1 MPLYEYESDR
11 TLERSQSDV
20 ERANP
25 SLVCPITSEL
35 FRDPVLC
42 IGDGFTYERVAAEK
56 WFADGKTTSPM
67 TGAELPE
74 SQRRLVPNFNART
87 RADQARGGAPND
99 GVRVNDFSIHVED
112 QSANDS
118 GFGMPRSGSFSA
130 LDPPSPAEP
139 AEPSAPEEAAE
150 SDAETLRPRE
160 NQNHR
165 DAPRAVPYDGSRVYV
180 ISSDGKYL
188 TDPGA
193 RFVSLLATERPFT
206 GSEWIFKKSG
216 KSAVAFK
223 SAAALTGEYDHA
235 HFNNHGHGRVEMWTK
250 GGDAGHFTL
259 HVASGGGSLVKI
271 ETLGGKYLTHEEGN
285 VFGRDGG
292 LKWRIVPTSEHN
304 VGTHGASSSSSGAGS
319 SGIGSSAKTRPAKTR
334 PAKTRPSKT
343 GPSKEKS
350 LMDWV
355 RGYRGANGGPRRN
368 QLGAFSWFDGVSKS
382 RPLHRAAMRG
392 EVETIRSL
400 CRAGRDP
407 NEKMVEWFDSEPLG
421 WAASFGQLDSV
432 RALIE
437 FGADPLRPPNKAGNT
452 PMSDAR
458 RERHQHVIRFL
469 EEYQQRAEGLSTP
482 SPGKSLMDWVRGY
495 RGANGGP
502 RRNQLG
508 AFSWFDGVSKSR
520 PLHRAAMRG
529 EVETI
534 RSLCRAGRDPNE
546 KMVEWFDSEPLGW
559 AASFGQLDSVR
570 ALIEFGAD
578 PLRPPNKAGNTPM
591 SDARRER
598 HQHVIRF
605 LEEYQQ
611 RAEGLSTPSP
621 GEVRRCPPLN
631 PSLNGELNDCARN
644 TNDTGRLRDLVARGA
659 DLTSTN
665 GAPWHHTPMHQSAY
679 HNRPDMVE
687 TLVELCAERGVLERV
702 LAMGSNPCGCGGSGT
717 PADLARGGGHRRCVE
732 ILVGAHSGRITQ
744 TMSRDTPP
752 VIHPAYDLQGCWGC
766 CSWPGC
772 CACETKVAEGPD
784 ALRHTGVCLPFPVPY
799 SEVWD
804 REGRSNTFLRR
815 GEDDRI
821 TYPEDNPDCIW
832 FGSGNPDC
840 IWFGSGVAW
849 RWCK

>member
-1 MPLYEYESDR
+1 M
-11 TLERSQSDV
+11 
-20 ERANP
+20 
-25 SLVCPITSEL
+25 
-35 FRDPVLC
+35 
-42 IGDGFTYERVAAEK
+42 
-56 WFADGKTTSPM
+56 
-67 TGAELPE
+67 
-74 SQRRLVPNFNART
+74 
-87 RADQARGGAPND
+87 
-99 GVRVNDFSIHVED
+99 
-112 QSANDS
+112 
-118 GFGMPRSGSFSA
+118 
-130 LDPPSPAEP
+130 
-139 AEPSAPEEAAE
+139 
-150 SDAETLRPRE
+150 
-160 NQNHR
+160 
-165 DAPRAVPYDGSRVYV
+165 YV

-259 HVASGGGSLVKI
+259 HVDSGGGSLVKI

-304 VGTHGASSSSSGAGS
+304 IGTHGASSSSSGAGS

-432 RALIE
+432 RVLIE
-437 FGADPLRPPNKAGNT
+437 FGADPLRPPNKAG
-452 PMSDAR
+452 
-458 RERHQHVIRFL
+458 V
-469 EEYQQRAEGLSTP
+469 
-482 SPGKSLMDWVRGY
+482 
-495 RGANGGP
+495 
-502 RRNQLG
+502 
-508 AFSWFDGVSKSR
+508 
-520 PLHRAAMRG
+520 
-529 EVETI
+529 
-534 RSLCRAGRDPNE
+534 
-546 KMVEWFDSEPLGW
+546 
-559 AASFGQLDSVR
+559 
-570 ALIEFGAD
+570 
-578 PLRPPNKAGNTPM
+578 TPM

-702 LAMGSNPCGCGGSGT
+702 LAMGSNPCGSGGSGT

-752 VIHPAYDLQGCWGC
+752 VIHSAYDLQGCWGC

-804 REGRSNTFLRR
+804 REGRSNTFVRR
-815 GEDDRI
+815 GEDDCI
-821 TYPEDNPDCIW
+821 TYPED
-832 FGSGNPDC
+832 NPDC

>member
-42 IGDGFTYERVAAEK
+42 IGDGYTYERVAAEK

-259 HVASGGGSLVKI
+259 HVDSGGGSLVKI

-304 VGTHGASSSSSGAGS
+304 IGTHGASSSSSGAGS

-432 RALIE
+432 R
-437 FGADPLRPPNKAGNT
+437 
-452 PMSDAR
+452 
-458 RERHQHVIRFL
+458 V
-469 EEYQQRAEGLSTP
+469 
-482 SPGKSLMDWVRGY
+482 
-495 RGANGGP
+495 
-502 RRNQLG
+502 
-508 AFSWFDGVSKSR
+508 
-520 PLHRAAMRG
+520 
-529 EVETI
+529 
-534 RSLCRAGRDPNE
+534 
-546 KMVEWFDSEPLGW
+546 
-559 AASFGQLDSVR
+559 
-570 ALIEFGAD
+570 LIEFGAD

-702 LAMGSNPCGCGGSGT
+702 LAMGSNPCGRGGSGT

-752 VIHPAYDLQGCWGC
+752 VIHSAYDLQGCWGC

-815 GEDDRI
+815 GEDDCI
-821 TYPEDNPDCIW
+821 TYPED
-832 FGSGNPDC
+832 NPDC